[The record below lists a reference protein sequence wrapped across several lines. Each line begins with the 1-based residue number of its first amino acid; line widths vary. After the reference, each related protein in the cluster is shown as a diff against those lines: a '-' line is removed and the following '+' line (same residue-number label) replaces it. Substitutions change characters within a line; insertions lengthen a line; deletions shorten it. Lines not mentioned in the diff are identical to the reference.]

1 MPNKTSSGFLF
12 TILVIALL
20 ISGVYFNRSEVVS
33 SATPTMKVD
42 NTPPTTSHDYDGSW
56 HTSNFSITVATID
69 NDSGVNETYY
79 QINGGPVKNVS
90 ADGQPLIT
98 EESKNNVL
106 IYWSA
111 DNAGNQEPHK
121 TLSAIKLDKTV
132 PTGSIKINDG
142 AASTTSTQVKLTLSS
157 EDSTS
162 GVSQM
167 RFFDL
172 IYGEWEEY
180 AISRLWTFKT
190 GDAYKTVYVQFK
202 DNAGLVSAPYPA
214 TIYFGSNLS
223 PDPFLGKNPENPSS
237 IVQNNSQEIPQEKP
251 LPSNPPQETAP
262 TTILIPTTHPTVAI
276 IDTNLLLL
284 TIGLIITLAI
294 VGITCA
300 LKSWQ
305 GSKRKKMPN

>member
-1 MPNKTSSGFLF
+1 M
-12 TILVIALL
+12 
-20 ISGVYFNRSEVVS
+20 
-33 SATPTMKVD
+33 
-42 NTPPTTSHDYDGSW
+42 W
-56 HTSNFSITVATID
+56 HTANFFITLLTID
-69 NDSGVNETYY
+69 NESGVNETYY
-79 QINGGPVKNVS
+79 QINGGLVKNVS
-90 ADGQPLIT
+90 VDGQPFIT
-98 EESKNNVL
+98 EEGKNNVL

-121 TLSAIKLDKTV
+121 TLLAIKLDKTV

-142 AASTTSTQVKLTLSS
+142 ATSTTSTQVKLTLSS

-190 GDAYKTVYVQFK
+190 GDAYKTVYVQFR
-202 DNAGLVSAPYPA
+202 DNAGLVSSPYPA

-223 PDPFLGKNPENPSS
+223 PDPFFGRNPENPSS
-237 IVQNNSQEIPQEKP
+237 IVQNNSQEISQEKP
-251 LPSNPPQETAP
+251 PPSSLPEESTP
-262 TTILIPTTHPTVAI
+262 TTVLIPATPFTGAI
-276 IDTNLLLL
+276 IDTNFMLL

-300 LKSWQ
+300 LKSWR
-305 GSKRKKMPN
+305 GSNRK